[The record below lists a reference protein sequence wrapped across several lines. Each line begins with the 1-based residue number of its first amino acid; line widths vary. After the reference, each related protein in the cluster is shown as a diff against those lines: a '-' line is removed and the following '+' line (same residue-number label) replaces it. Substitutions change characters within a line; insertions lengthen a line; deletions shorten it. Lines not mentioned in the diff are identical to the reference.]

1 MTATVIIGGRRIFGS
16 LRTWTLMGAR
26 EELEEPVEDERE
38 EETEDY
44 DEEEDEYGGFGG
56 RLGLLFHTWY
66 HMLTTYHYH

>member
-1 MTATVIIGGRRIFGS
+1 M
-16 LRTWTLMGAR
+16 
-26 EELEEPVEDERE
+26 EDERE